1 MCILTQPA
9 HPIPFIQEY
18 WTKQLSAFHSAVSVD
33 GIWIDMNE
41 VSNFCN
47 VDGSGQVCAN
57 TAQSGCPAPGTVLS
71 QYNIVLINAF
81 IKEIC
86 PLTYNLSI

>member
-1 MCILTQPA
+1 MCILTQPTY
-9 HPIPFIQEY
+9 PIPFIQEY

-71 QYNIVLINAF
+71 QYNLVLINAF